1 MLRKFLTVVLPIA
14 LPFIV
19 YFIYVALARRR
30 GVKLDETPWAW
41 LTAGGVVLLAA
52 TWYIDPIFDELRGV
66 AAQAADVPGYIET
79 VLPSPAGGQPEASAP
94 AAATIP
100 TTNQSVIEG

>member
-30 GVKLDETPWAW
+30 GVRLDETPWAW
-41 LTAGGVVLLAA
+41 LTAGGVMLMAAVLIGWKLLS
-52 TWYIDPIFDELRGV
+52 DPAR
-66 AAQAADVPGYIET
+66 PGDTIVMPRYEGGE
-79 VLPSPAGGQPEASAP
+79 VRPSE
-94 AAATIP
+94 
-100 TTNQSVIEG
+100 VIRE

>member
-52 TWYIDPIFDELRGV
+52 VLISWKLLSDPAR
-66 AAQAADVPGYIET
+66 PGDTIVMPRYEGGE
-79 VLPSPAGGQPEASAP
+79 VRPSE
-94 AAATIP
+94 
-100 TTNQSVIEG
+100 VIRE